1 MWKRQ
6 QEELMGAESMGEFY
20 LGVACIKMDIS

>member
-20 LGVACIKMDIS
+20 LEVAYIKMDIS